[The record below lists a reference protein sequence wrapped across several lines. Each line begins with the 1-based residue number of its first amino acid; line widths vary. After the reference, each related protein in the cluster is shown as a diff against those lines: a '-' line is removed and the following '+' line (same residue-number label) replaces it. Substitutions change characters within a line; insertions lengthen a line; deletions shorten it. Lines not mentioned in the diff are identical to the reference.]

1 MIRRLVWFVSGAVAG
16 VLGAGY
22 AKRKA
27 REAAEELAPAA
38 VARRAAGRLREAVD
52 EGRRAARSREAEL
65 KAQLGGSA
73 HSLAD
78 DLADGDTVLVDGRR
92 VEPGQV
98 IVLRQVD
105 DPLAARTSRL
115 RRAAARR
122 AERRRRSA

>member
-27 REAAEELAPAA
+27 RAAAEELAPAA
-38 VARRAAGRLREAVD
+38 VARRAAGRLRDAVD
-52 EGRRAARSREAEL
+52 EGRRAARTREAEL